1 MDTVV
6 SAVLPGLTPA
16 GRVPN
21 VSFTD
26 SSSSSLSLSE
36 AALKVMLFSVSPPL
50 KVTPAGTPL

>member
-26 SSSSSLSLSE
+26 SSSSLSLSE
-36 AALKVMLFSVSPPL
+36 TALNVKDCSVSPLLKVML
-50 KVTPAGTPL
+50 AGTPE